1 MANFAHISNG
11 IVDKVIVAEQ
21 DVINSGAFGSASE
34 WIQTSYNTR
43 GGVYYEPNSNT
54 PALDQTKALRKNYA
68 GIGYSYDSV
77 RDAFIPPKPYNSWT
91 LNESSCAWEPP
102 VPCPA
107 DGSVYRWDETTANW
121 VQLP

>member
-11 IVDKVIVAEQ
+11 IVDNVIVVEQ

-68 GIGYSYDSV
+68 GLGYSYDSV
-77 RDAFIPPKPYNSWT
+77 RDAFISPKPYTSWT
-91 LNESSCAWEPP
+91 LNELSCVWEPP
-102 VPCPA
+102 VPRPV
-107 DGSVYRWDETTANW
+107 DGSAYRWDEATANW